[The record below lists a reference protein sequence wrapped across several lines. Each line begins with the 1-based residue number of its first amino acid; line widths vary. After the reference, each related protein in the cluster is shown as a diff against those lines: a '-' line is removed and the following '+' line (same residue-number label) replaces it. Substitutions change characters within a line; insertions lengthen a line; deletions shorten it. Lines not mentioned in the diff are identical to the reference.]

1 VLLFVLLLF
10 VLSPAFAIKS
20 NTLKVPI
27 RAYRV
32 QEQLFIDILVVNVG
46 DATSQQEHQQLQRL
60 LPDAQAGHHLLTDQF
75 NSLMIHLN
83 RVEGQLRDAHSSLTS
98 DLGGLR
104 LFTGEGFSKVAKS
117 VGTISR
123 QAPVQMWH
131 FMNEQ
136 QRNRMEAL
144 GDQANE
150 GRAREEAA
158 RNANS
163 AHEAGDPVVGGG
175 PRAGNGGGTRN
186 PAVVTPPTNSRPRVT
201 GPLVLGASLSAK
213 PKSLHDLWTEW
224 THGLGGHKPAS
235 DFTAAERGANK
246 CTYCRRNCFWSIVC
260 AHIRAGS
267 DANRVINKV
276 YAAYGTTLS
285 VTQILKRM
293 QADKKNG
300 GHPNLKL

>member
-1 VLLFVLLLF
+1 
-10 VLSPAFAIKS
+10 
-20 NTLKVPI
+20 
-27 RAYRV
+27 V

-46 DATSQQEHQQLQRL
+46 DAASQQEHQQLQRL
-60 LPDAQAGHHLLTDQF
+60 LPDAQAGHHLITDQF

-83 RVEGQLRDAHSSLTS
+83 RVEGQLRDAHSSLAS

-158 RNANS
+158 RNANL
-163 AHEAGDPVVGGG
+163 AREAGDPVVGGG
-175 PRAGNGGGTRN
+175 PTAGNGAGTRN
-186 PAVVTPPTNSRPRVT
+186 PPAVITPPRVT

-213 PKSLHDLWTEW
+213 PKSLHDLWTEY
-224 THGLGGHKPAS
+224 THGLGGHKPAGE
-235 DFTAAERGANK
+235 FTQAERGGVNK
-246 CTYCRRNCFWSIVC
+246 FTYCRRNCFWTVVA

-267 DANRVINKV
+267 DANTTIAKI
-276 YAAYGTTLS
+276 YAAYGKNLS
-285 VTQILKRM
+285 VTKILKAM
-293 QADKKNG
+293 QTDKKKG
-300 GHPNLKL
+300 WHANLKI